1 MTKETILKG
10 AGLSL
15 LAVVAVYTQY
25 RPEKKVPPAL
35 EARAEAA
42 GTASRV
48 SGVPEATKEAVQY
61 ADGMAPWQQ
70 EPQEPFELTEKDT
83 PLDLIS
89 TLMNTPFNQEPGEL
103 ISEKN
108 NWRVLAYPP
117 EYCDPPSYSKIFRRK
132 GPGLEISL
140 YSYTVPSLTE
150 AKELVM
156 SGDLKIFREVDQA
169 AALDLLKSAG
179 FEAKPTEKHL
189 SSPGSK
195 NWTEVMEITKGPLS
209 GLMYYEPH
217 GSSLSLKIRLEH
229 KDSGLY
235 SYKGP
240 TVEQYTHLFKS
251 DARLSDDLEHQGAAK
266 ILGEDWPQ
274 IKNLLV
280 VSSSSLP
287 AETLLA
293 ARNSA
298 IMNRPGGDAGAPFL
312 LLEMRLLDKL
322 FRAMNATLW
331 NRASPPAELEMLK
344 ENGIPFELKHFVED
358 YYEPKDNSIFKV
370 YKAYPGTYWGQ
381 YAFMIELESGFS
393 KDSYNQ
399 LPEKVITEGEGFLRR
414 HPDSQLLT
422 RVLFLIGKA
431 HESIY
436 SNGLSKGASEEGEKH
451 RLAAIKYYSDVLARP
466 DGKKYEEH
474 LKYILPKLRTK
485 GTAYCAF
492 FINCNPC

>member
-1 MTKETILKG
+1 M
-10 AGLSL
+10 
-15 LAVVAVYTQY
+15 
-25 RPEKKVPPAL
+25 
-35 EARAEAA
+35 
-42 GTASRV
+42 
-48 SGVPEATKEAVQY
+48 
-61 ADGMAPWQQ
+61 
-70 EPQEPFELTEKDT
+70 
-83 PLDLIS
+83 
-89 TLMNTPFNQEPGEL
+89 
-103 ISEKN
+103 
-108 NWRVLAYPP
+108 
-117 EYCDPPSYSKIFRRK
+117 
-132 GPGLEISL
+132 
-140 YSYTVPSLTE
+140 
-150 AKELVM
+150 
-156 SGDLKIFREVDQA
+156 
-169 AALDLLKSAG
+169 
-179 FEAKPTEKHL
+179 
-189 SSPGSK
+189 
-195 NWTEVMEITKGPLS
+195 
-209 GLMYYEPH
+209 
-217 GSSLSLKIRLEH
+217 
-229 KDSGLY
+229 
-235 SYKGP
+235 
-240 TVEQYTHLFKS
+240 
-251 DARLSDDLEHQGAAK
+251 
-266 ILGEDWPQ
+266 
-274 IKNLLV
+274 
-280 VSSSSLP
+280 
-287 AETLLA
+287 
-293 ARNSA
+293 
-298 IMNRPGGDAGAPFL
+298 

-451 RLAAIKYYSDVLARP
+451 RLAAIKYYSDVPARP